1 MGCLMLFI
9 MKQTIVFID
18 AGYLSFISKFFGN
31 GKPLKYKIE
40 IFAKN
45 IAKYKNLECKKIYF
59 YTAPP
64 YQDSKPTKEE
74 NKRKASYDKFIAKL
88 KQVGIFVREG
98 RCQKIDNFYQQ
109 KGVDT
114 LLTIDLSRIP
124 KKEKISE
131 VIVLTSD
138 TDFVPIINDLS
149 EDGINVILAYFTDRK
164 RKSGL
169 SLSNHL
175 WKACKD
181 KIKIRKKF
189 FIKTAPT
196 ILVLKKV

>member
-1 MGCLMLFI
+1 
-9 MKQTIVFID
+9 MKPTIVFID
-18 AGYLSFISKFFGN
+18 AGYLSFISKFFGE
-31 GKPLKYKIE
+31 GKLLKYKME
-40 IFAKN
+40 IFAN
-45 IAKYKNLECKKIYF
+45 NLAKIKGFKCKKIYF

-64 YQDSKPTKEE
+64 YQSSKPTTEE
-74 NKRKASYDKFIAKL
+74 NKRKANYDRFILKL
-88 KQVGIFVREG
+88 KEVKINVREG
-98 RCQKIDNFYQQ
+98 RCQKIDDVYQQ

-124 KKEKISE
+124 KREGIND

-149 EDGINVILAYFTDRK
+149 EDGINVILAYFTDKK

-175 WKACKD
+175 WKACKN
-181 KIKIRKKF
+181 KIKIKKEDF
-189 FIKTAPT
+189 F
-196 ILVLKKV
+196 

>member
-1 MGCLMLFI
+1 

-18 AGYLSFISKFFGN
+18 AGYLSFISKFFGS
-31 GKPLKYKIE
+31 GKPLRHKIE
-40 IFAKN
+40 VFAKN
-45 IAKYKNLECKKIYF
+45 LAKAKNLKCQKIYF

-64 YQDSKPTKEE
+64 YQSPKPTKEE
-74 NKRKASYDKFIAKL
+74 NKRKANYDKFISKL
-88 KQVGIFVREG
+88 KEVEINIREG
-98 RCQKIDNFYQQ
+98 RCQKIDSTYQQ

-124 KKEKISE
+124 KKEGISD
-131 VIVLTSD
+131 VIVVTSD

-149 EDGINVILAYFTDRK
+149 EDGINVILAYFTDKK

-181 KIKIRKKF
+181 KIKIKKEF
-189 FIKTAPT
+189 FY
-196 ILVLKKV
+196 

>member
-1 MGCLMLFI
+1 
-9 MKQTIVFID
+9 MKPTIVFID
-18 AGYLSFISKFFGN
+18 AGYLSFISKFFGKGN
-31 GKPLKYKIE
+31 PLRYRME

-45 IAKYKNLECKKIYF
+45 LARSKNLECKKIYF

-64 YQDSKPTKEE
+64 YQDSTPTKEE
-74 NKRKASYDKFIAKL
+74 NKRKANYDKFIRKL
-88 KQVGIFVREG
+88 RELGIIVREG
-98 RCQKIDNFYQQ
+98 RCQKIDNTYQQ

-124 KKEKISE
+124 KKEGISE

-175 WKACKD
+175 WRACKN
-181 KIKIRKKF
+181 KIKIRREYF
-189 FIKTAPT
+189 YCSNW
-196 ILVLKKV
+196 V

>member
-1 MGCLMLFI
+1 
-9 MKQTIVFID
+9 MKSTIVFID
-18 AGYLSFISKFFGN
+18 GAYLSYISKFFGK
-31 GKPLKYKIE
+31 GKPLKYKME
-40 IFAKN
+40 VFAQSL
-45 IAKYKNLECKKIYF
+45 AKSKGLACNKIYF

-64 YQDSKPTKEE
+64 YQDSNPTNEE
-74 NKRKASYDKFIAKL
+74 NKRKANYDRFISKL
-88 KQVGIFVREG
+88 KAVGVIVREG
-98 RCQKIDNFYQQ
+98 RCQKIDNTYQQ

-124 KKEKISE
+124 KKMGISD

-149 EDGINVILAYFTDRK
+149 KDGINVILAYFTDRK

-175 WKACKD
+175 WKACKE
-181 KIKIRKKF
+181 KIKIKKEF
-189 FIKTAPT
+189 FYNK
-196 ILVLKKV
+196 

>member
-1 MGCLMLFI
+1 
-9 MKQTIVFID
+9 MKSIIVFID
-18 AGYLSFISKFFGN
+18 GGYLSFISKFFGK
-31 GKPLKYKIE
+31 GKPLKYKME
-40 IFAKN
+40 VFAN
-45 IAKYKNLECKKIYF
+45 NLAKTKGFECKQIYF

-64 YQDSKPTKEE
+64 YQSSKPTPEE
-74 NKRKASYDKFIAKL
+74 NKRKANYDKFIVKL
-88 KQVGIFVREG
+88 KKVKINVREG
-98 RCQKIDNFYQQ
+98 RCQKIDNTYQQ

-124 KKEKISE
+124 KREGITD

-149 EDGINVILAYFTDRK
+149 EDGINVILAYFTDKK

-181 KIKIRKKF
+181 KIKIRKEYF
-189 FIKTAPT
+189 S
-196 ILVLKKV
+196 

>member
-1 MGCLMLFI
+1 ME
-9 MKQTIVFID
+9 V
-18 AGYLSFISKFFGN
+18 
-31 GKPLKYKIE
+31 
-40 IFAKN
+40 FAKN
-45 IAKYKNLECKKIYF
+45 LAKAKSLECKKIYF

-64 YQDSKPTKEE
+64 YQSPKPTKEE
-74 NKRKASYDKFIAKL
+74 NKRKANYDKFISKL
-88 KQVGIFVREG
+88 KEVEIKIREG
-98 RCQKIDNFYQQ
+98 RCQKIDSTYQQ

-124 KKEKISE
+124 KKEGISD
-131 VIVLTSD
+131 VIVVTSD

-149 EDGINVILAYFTDRK
+149 EDGINVILAYFTDKK

-181 KIKIRKKF
+181 KIKIKKELF
-189 FIKTAPT
+189 Y
-196 ILVLKKV
+196 

>member
-1 MGCLMLFI
+1 
-9 MKQTIVFID
+9 MKFTIVFID
-18 AGYLSFISKFFGN
+18 SGYLSSISKFFGK

-40 IFAKN
+40 VFAHN
-45 IAKYKNLECKKIYF
+45 LAKSRGLECKKIYF

-64 YQDSKPTKEE
+64 YQNPQPTPDE
-74 NKRKASYDKFIAKL
+74 NKRKANYDKFISKL
-88 KQVGIFVREG
+88 KEVNIIVREG
-98 RCQKIDNFYQQ
+98 RCQKIDGTYQQ

-114 LLTIDLSRIP
+114 LMTIDLSRIP
-124 KKEKISE
+124 KKEGIND
-131 VIVLTSD
+131 VVVLTSD

-181 KIKIRKKF
+181 KIKIRKEYF
-189 FIKTAPT
+189 F
-196 ILVLKKV
+196 

>member
-1 MGCLMLFI
+1 
-9 MKQTIVFID
+9 MKSTIVFID
-18 AGYLSFISKFFGN
+18 AGYLSFISKFFGK
-31 GKPLKYKIE
+31 GKPLKYKLQ
-40 IFAKN
+40 IFS
-45 IAKYKNLECKKIYF
+45 KNLAKVKGFECKKIYF

-64 YQDSKPTKEE
+64 YQSSKPSPEE
-74 NKRKASYDKFIAKL
+74 NKRKANYDKFITKL
-88 KQVGIFVREG
+88 KQANIIIREG
-98 RCQKIDNFYQQ
+98 RCQKIDNTYQQ

-124 KKEKISE
+124 KKENINE

-149 EDGINVILAYFTDRK
+149 EDGINVILAYFTDKK

-181 KIKIRKKF
+181 KIKIRKEYF
-189 FIKTAPT
+189 FDTR
-196 ILVLKKV
+196 